1 MKAKMKL
8 TRLLSVLL
16 CCAMLVGIFP
26 TTAYAWDTTT
36 YCDFCGEFIADD
48 WICGGGD
55 HCGPDSGHSDCFEE
69 NHCQDCGDCRDDGDW
84 CETCHMHIQCAI
96 DNDCHCSNCE
106 ACISGGG
113 VVTCDSCGEYCSE
126 CGDDWC
132 DECNLCVFC
141 GVADNS
147 HCEDCYACTAAEGCQ
162 LCYRCFDC
170 GGVCSDE
177 CDDLCLECHW
187 AEGGACEEC
196 DTCYIHDDTVY
207 CPTCKLCHNCTGG
220 YCESC
225 GQCGSDVILCGGCG
239 MYCSE
244 CVPIC
249 EECGAACTECNEE
262 LCPSCYTCNNCVV
275 MCENCY
281 NCVNCFDFCSFCGLC
296 EECTTLCEN
305 CYEVCGDC
313 AFMCNICLVCEE
325 CTDLCDNCH
334 ELCGDCA
341 ILCRGCLWC
350 EDCAD
355 ICPACGEVC
364 SNCGT
369 ICEDCG
375 LCEDCCEASTTTTIS
390 TVDVT
395 VREPVAGAHPQ
406 DAVSNTDNVSV
417 SNTVWSHN
425 GEVMSSSDYF
435 VAGETYRAQ
444 VTLETDSG
452 YVFKDGVILT
462 FNGYNIIMFCG
473 NVVQLTYDEEFTAA
487 AASTEYSITVTDGK
501 ATVGAGTEITKVA
514 EGTTVTLTAN
524 AAPTDKVFDKW
535 EVASGSITLADATSA
550 TTTFTMPAGAVSVK
564 ATYKDKPVTTYTVSF
579 AANGGTGTMAD
590 VTGISGEYTLPANGF
605 TAPDGKQFKAWSVGG
620 VEKAAGDKITVT
632 ANTTATA
639 VWENVPVVTY
649 TVSGTATS
657 FGSDTDNV
665 IPQLIAEGYSEADYE
680 VFVKGNTAEYS
691 IEGVSAGTYTMK
703 VMKNNHVTRE
713 YTVTV
718 GAENVTQD
726 VKIHLKGDT
735 NGDGKVSVADARSM
749 LVAIAGGN
757 ADNQY
762 IAIADLNGDGK
773 LSIADARSLLV
784 KIANGEV

>member
-8 TRLLSVLL
+8 YKLLSILL
-16 CCAMLVGIFP
+16 CCVVLTGILP
-26 TTAYAWDTTT
+26 MSAYAWETTT
-36 YCDFCGEFIADD
+36 YCDFCGEFIADN

-96 DNDCHCSNCE
+96 DNDCHCPNCE

-132 DECNLCVFC
+132 DKCNLCVFC

-170 GGVCSDE
+170 GGVCSDG

-249 EECGAACTECNEE
+249 EVCGDVCTECSEE

-275 MCENCY
+275 MCVNCY

-313 AFMCNICLVCEE
+313 VSMCNICLICEE
-325 CTDLCDNCH
+325 YTDLCDNCH
-334 ELCGDCA
+334 ELCGACA
-341 ILCRGCLWC
+341 ILCSGCLWC
-350 EDCAD
+350 EECAD

-395 VREPVAGAHPQ
+395 ITEPVAGAQPQ
-406 DAVSNTDNVSV
+406 NAISNTENVSV
-417 SNTVWSHN
+417 YTTVWGKSN
-425 GEVMSSSDYF
+425 GGGFLSETDTF
-435 VAGETYRAQ
+435 VEGDPYRAI
-444 VTLETDSG
+444 VMLEAGNG
-452 YVFKDGVILT
+452 YVFAENPTVIVNGSAASMVSII
-462 FNGYNIIMFCG
+462 NGYIYFAVDFVG
-473 NVVQLTYDEEFTAA
+473 SVV
-487 AASTEYSITVTDGK
+487 
-501 ATVGAGTEITKVA
+501 
-514 EGTTVTLTAN
+514 
-524 AAPTDKVFDKW
+524 PT
-535 EVASGSITLADATSA
+535 G
-550 TTTFTMPAGAVSVK
+550 
-564 ATYKDKPVTTYTVSF
+564 
-579 AANGGTGTMAD
+579 
-590 VTGISGEYTLPANGF
+590 
-605 TAPDGKQFKAWSVGG
+605 
-620 VEKAAGDKITVT
+620 
-632 ANTTATA
+632 
-639 VWENVPVVTY
+639 Y
-649 TVSGTATS
+649 TVSGTVTS

-665 IPQLIAEGYSEADYE
+665 ILQLIAEGFSESDYE

-691 IEGVSAGTYTMK
+691 IEGVASGTYTMK
-703 VMKNNHVTRE
+703 VMKQNHVTRE

-718 GAENVTQD
+718 STENVTQD
-726 VKIHLKGDT
+726 VKIHLKGDI
-735 NGDGKVSVADARSM
+735 NGDGRVNTSDV
-749 LVAIAGGN
+749 
-757 ADNQY
+757 
-762 IAIADLNGDGK
+762 GK
-773 LSIADARSLLV
+773 INSHAKGTNKLW
-784 KIANGEV
+784 